1 MASGNHHGSGT
12 GQPATA
18 PHAGEAQ
25 AAGRHPYGLDPDSMD
40 RPVFQATIRPHQ
52 SLSPDGFRIV
62 MAFCC
67 AVSLVTSIA
76 CVQAGYWPVAGF
88 FGLDML
94 ALYAALK
101 ASFRRG
107 RSFEE
112 VMISPIEVLLAR
124 VSHRGERREWRFNP
138 LWTKLTKVEDE
149 EYGMQTLTLVSRR
162 EFVVVA
168 RDASPPER
176 EAVAAGL
183 TRALAQVKKGY

>member
-1 MASGNHHGSGT
+1 
-12 GQPATA
+12 
-18 PHAGEAQ
+18 
-25 AAGRHPYGLDPDSMD
+25 MD

-52 SLSPDGFRIV
+52 SLGPDGFRIV
-62 MAFCC
+62 MGLCC

-76 CVQAGYWPVAGF
+76 CVRAGFWPVAGF
-88 FGLDML
+88 FGLDMI
-94 ALYAALK
+94 ALYVALK

-112 VMISPIEVLLAR
+112 VVITPIEVMLAR
-124 VSHRGERREWRFNP
+124 VTHRGERREWRFNP
-138 LWTKLTKVEDE
+138 LWTKLTRVEDE
-149 EYGMQTLTLVSRR
+149 EYGMQSLTLESRR

-176 EAVAAGL
+176 EVIAEGL

>member
-1 MASGNHHGSGT
+1 MQSMASGNHQDPRAGM
-12 GQPATA
+12 PAT
-18 PHAGEAQ
+18 GL
-25 AAGRHPYGLDPDSMD
+25 HPDGLDPDSMD
-40 RPVFQATIRPHQ
+40 RPVFRATIRPHQ
-52 SLSPDGFRIV
+52 SLSHEGFRIV
-62 MAFCC
+62 MVLCC
-67 AVSLVTSIA
+67 AVSLVTSVA
-76 CVQAGYWPVAGF
+76 CVKAGYWPVAGF

-101 ASFRRG
+101 VSFRRG

-112 VMISPIEVLLAR
+112 VAISPIEVMLAR
-124 VSHRGERREWRFNP
+124 VTHRGERREWRFNP

-176 EAVAAGL
+176 EVIADGL
-183 TRALAQVKKGY
+183 TRALAQVKRGY